1 MQSLASWHT
10 HTLPT
15 NPVCFGRRPLRL
27 QQRCA
32 SRLTTRCAH
41 GDVLLEVKGLEAC
54 VAATGEQ
61 ILRGLNL
68 TIREG
73 EVHAIMGTNGS
84 GKSTLSKVLVGHP
97 EYEVTGGTGMPLEL
111 CLKLSA
117 AMHVIALLFQQ
128 DRSVSKYNPSINQ
141 IAAAASY
148 KGQDLF
154 EMEPEDRARS
164 GLFMSFQS
172 PVEVPGVSN
181 AEFLRMAA
189 NARRT
194 ARGQPELDPLEFYGF
209 ITPKVIYELRCSI
222 VHDST
227 ERRSKPAG

>member
-1 MQSLASWHT
+1 MPIYAAQSAVDTFASPQLFRRASGKSTQAVHAVDLAMQSLASWHA

-32 SRLTTRCAH
+32 SRLTTHCAH

-68 TIREG
+68 TIKQG

-97 EYEVTGGTGMPLEL
+97 EYEVTGGTG
-111 CLKLSA
+111 
-117 AMHVIALLFQQ
+117 
-128 DRSVSKYNPSINQ
+128 
-141 IAAAASY
+141 
-148 KGQDLF
+148 
-154 EMEPEDRARS
+154 
-164 GLFMSFQS
+164 
-172 PVEVPGVSN
+172 
-181 AEFLRMAA
+181 
-189 NARRT
+189 
-194 ARGQPELDPLEFYGF
+194 
-209 ITPKVIYELRCSI
+209 TP
-222 VHDST
+222 
-227 ERRSKPAG
+227 